1 MLALCAGEYIPG
13 NVDRMYAAMW
23 EDITNGTR
31 VAPDFNDALELH
43 RLIDRIEQAALQSF
57 GQEGSTKNYRGST
70 AVGPKRAVTN

>member
-43 RLIDRIEQAALQSF
+43 RLIDRIEQAAL
-57 GQEGSTKNYRGST
+57 
-70 AVGPKRAVTN
+70 